1 MLKEFLATVRQLSQ
15 AGAGADLNK
24 FYDQVDQ
31 MIKFDH
37 DQSKLDQIY
46 DKSTAS
52 TEKLANAV
60 S

>member
-15 AGAGADLNK
+15 VGADLNK